1 MLSLVILIAG
11 LRRDVC
17 PEDTACWKF
26 KVFVNILKTKAH
38 RAQSYIR
45 CIYKLAYSASFGVNM
60 KSLRFSEADI
70 YKFLHLRQSQ
80 ISFLRISRKSK
91 PVELKVVLS
100 TYINM
105 LIPHL
110 LV

>member
-17 PEDTACWKF
+17 PEDTGWKF
-26 KVFVNILKTKAH
+26 KVFVNILKTEAH

-80 ISFLRISRKSK
+80 ISFFANISETEACRA
-91 PVELKVVLS
+91 
-100 TYINM
+100 
-105 LIPHL
+105 
-110 LV
+110 